1 MTIDELNRKL
11 LEATKRGDIEGMME
25 ALKQGAEV
33 NSRDGWGRMAMQEI
47 VRAEEVRPDPF
58 PIKIKTSA
66 KRAEALILLTGA
78 DFQIRTGDPILTM
91 DVLYL
96 LS

>member
-1 MTIDELNRKL
+1 MTIAELNPKL

-47 VRAEEVRPDPF
+47 VRGGRGASRPLPNKKSRLQLKELK
-58 PIKIKTSA
+58 P
-66 KRAEALILLTGA
+66 
-78 DFQIRTGDPILTM
+78 
-91 DVLYL
+91 
-96 LS
+96 

>member
-33 NSRDGWGRMAMQEI
+33 NSRDGWGWMAMM
-47 VRAEEVRPDPF
+47 EVVSGPGGGQT
-58 PIKIKTSA
+58 KIGTSQ
-66 KRAEALILLTGA
+66 RG
-78 DFQIRTGDPILTM
+78 
-91 DVLYL
+91 
-96 LS
+96 LSPSLRGRGR